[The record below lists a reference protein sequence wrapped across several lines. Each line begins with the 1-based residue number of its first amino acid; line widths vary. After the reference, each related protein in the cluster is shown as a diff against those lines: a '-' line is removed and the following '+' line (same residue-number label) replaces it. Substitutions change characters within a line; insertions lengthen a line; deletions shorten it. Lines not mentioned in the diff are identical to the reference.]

1 MRFPIIKNIILIFI
15 NKTKSRYATKK
26 QKKLKN
32 AKVVYQF
39 RQSELIALTIK
50 KLPLANNLWTN

>member
-1 MRFPIIKNIILIFI
+1 MLQKSKKN
-15 NKTKSRYATKK
+15 K
-26 QKKLKN
+26 KN